1 MGPVQSVARNEVLLE
16 MSQALTFITNF
27 IQNNSQTIGQTS
39 TRGNTFTLATGPGSD
54 VHFKGKF
61 LNKQSIDA
69 KDQVTGL
76 LKSEISSDVKIQLA
90 NILKEAVDQSA
101 EAKAGAFATSSTR
114 TTNITKT
121 KTAIDAVI
129 QDYFN
134 QTNIQSV
141 SQSVVDTNNATITL
155 EGKVT
160 VDEDF
165 VNDQN
170 MVSRLIASSV
180 MNSII
185 SRINQYMSDNNVNL
199 TVKQKAKSESKGL
212 LSFLENPW
220 FITGSIVSSCAIM
233 IIVIVLYM
241 AYSKSQKQ
249 K

>member
-16 MSQALTFITNF
+16 MSQALTFITNL
-27 IQNNSQTIGQTS
+27 IQNNSQTVGQTS
-39 TRGNTFTLATGPGSD
+39 TRGNTFTLETGPGSD

-61 LNKQSIDA
+61 INNQTIDA
-69 KDQVTGL
+69 KDQATGQM
-76 LKSEISSDVKIQLA
+76 KTEISSDVKTQLT

-101 EAKAGAFATSSTR
+101 SAKAGAFATSSTR

-121 KTAIDAVI
+121 KTAIEATI

-141 SQSVVDTNNATITL
+141 AQSVVDTNTGKVVLN
-155 EGKVT
+155 GKVT

-165 VNDQN
+165 VNDQKIF
-170 MVSRLIASSV
+170 SKLIASSV
-180 MNSII
+180 MDSLI
-185 SRINQYMSDNNVNL
+185 SRINQYFSDNKVDL
-199 TVKQKAKSESKGL
+199 TVKQKAKSTSSGL
-212 LSFLENPW
+212 LSFLDNPW

-241 AYSKSQKQ
+241 AYSKSKSN